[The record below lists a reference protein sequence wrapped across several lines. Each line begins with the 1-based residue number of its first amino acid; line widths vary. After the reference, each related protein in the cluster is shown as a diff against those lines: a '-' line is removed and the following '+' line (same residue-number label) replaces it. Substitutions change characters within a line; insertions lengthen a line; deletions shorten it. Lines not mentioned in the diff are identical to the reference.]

1 MIITARYV
9 YKKYKKHKQTKEAA
23 LANDSAN
30 HDQVVQ
36 GTMDEIANAPAEEL
50 CADTASPSDPPPGY
64 SSLDQASHS
73 SPALSPGL
81 NENAALWPHPHQP
94 QISAVPPTS
103 LLPMFPIPMSPAG
116 LSQQPLTEIEARGKW
131 IWMPETN
138 PAPNVSESKSQY
150 NLHDQG
156 LVIAELPACGTPKEM
171 AITSTSPNEED
182 ELGGIPELDGTLV
195 TNKQKIN

>member
-9 YKKYKKHKQTKEAA
+9 YKKYKKHKQAKEAA

-50 CADTASPSDPPPGY
+50 CADTTSPSDPPPGY
-64 SSLDQASHS
+64 SSLDKASHS
-73 SPALSPGL
+73 SPALNPGL
-81 NENAALWPHPHQP
+81 NENTTFWPHPHQP
-94 QISAVPPTS
+94 QISAVPPASPS
-103 LLPMFPIPMSPAG
+103 LMSPIPMSPAG
-116 LSQQPLTEIEARGKW
+116 LSQQPPTEVEVRGKW

-150 NLHDQG
+150 NPYDQG

-171 AITSTSPNEED
+171 AVTSSPNEED
-182 ELGGIPELDGTLV
+182 ELDGIPELDGTLV
-195 TNKQKIN
+195 TDKQNIN

>member
-9 YKKYKKHKQTKEAA
+9 YKKYKKHKQAKEAA

-50 CADTASPSDPPPGY
+50 CADTTSPSDPPPGY
-64 SSLDQASHS
+64 SSLDKASHS
-73 SPALSPGL
+73 SPALNPGL
-81 NENAALWPHPHQP
+81 NENAAFWPHHHQP
-94 QISAVPPTS
+94 QISAVLPTS
-103 LLPMFPIPMSPAG
+103 LSPMSPIPMSPAG
-116 LSQQPLTEIEARGKW
+116 LSQQPPTEIEVRGKW

-150 NLHDQG
+150 NPHDPG
-156 LVIAELPACGTPKEM
+156 LVIAELPACDTPKEM
-171 AITSTSPNEED
+171 AITFTSPNEED
-182 ELGGIPELDGTLV
+182 ELDAIPELDGTLV